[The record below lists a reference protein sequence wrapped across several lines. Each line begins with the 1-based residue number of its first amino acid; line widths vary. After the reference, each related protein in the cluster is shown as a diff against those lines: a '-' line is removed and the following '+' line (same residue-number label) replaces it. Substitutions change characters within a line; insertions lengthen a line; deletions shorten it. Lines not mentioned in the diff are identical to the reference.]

1 MRPTQLTLCGFCSY
15 AREETLHLNAL
26 GREGLY
32 LICGDTGAGKT
43 TIFDAITYAL
53 YGASSGKVR
62 DAGMLRS
69 RSIAA
74 DQRPFVKLVFTYD
87 GHEYAVER
95 SLPYHP
101 PRRKTEIPADAT
113 AWKDGDMIA
122 TGLKEVTATITDLL
136 GLTHDQFTQVAMIAQ
151 GGFMELLK
159 ASSADR
165 RKIFRRLFST
175 AVYERLQDQ
184 VKTDANAAKNSLD
197 QVLQRMRQ
205 CIAQTAASQ
214 EDEERLL
221 PFRESAAPDIAA
233 FLSLLE
239 DMIARDQAES
249 GQLRFQR
256 EALQQQTTRANLDL
270 QRGLEQ
276 RRIQRE
282 ILTAQEQLFQLDRSR
297 TEAESNLSLAQSRR
311 PEIEAL
317 QQQIFALTSQLDKYA
332 QRDQCRA
339 NRDALTAQHSTL
351 VAREAQLEQAL
362 SQMLR
367 QIQQDEADFLR
378 LSSAPQETLAA
389 QQELTAAADTIR
401 QLNDLAGMIKKATAT
416 RDELKKRTDTARS
429 AYLYSEELGQ
439 RWQQIE
445 TAYFANLLGGLAQEL
460 AEGVPCRVC
469 GSLHHPNPAPL
480 SPDCRYTRDDVDE
493 AKAQFEKSR
502 AASEKA
508 LLEREALNAAL
519 REQKDALLARADE
532 LLAYDDAAQIPVLL
546 KARLSEAESR
556 RMSLH
561 AKHQAALKSEQA
573 YQRLQKLRAEHQ
585 VQAENLRSQQ
595 RQAASSLAETTANL
609 KAAEATLE
617 SLSAGLL
624 HATRAE
630 AENEL
635 RRLNKSKDAIEAAI
649 QTAQD
654 RLSDLT
660 KEQHSLT
667 GRMDALKQQLATDTP
682 VDVEKTESLLATLRD
697 QETQLHAASE
707 SVASRIHIN
716 TSQRDTL
723 QGLQLEYAEA
733 EKRCAMLLRLHAT
746 FSGRLSLEAWV
757 QTAYFDRILH
767 HANLRLRGMTG
778 GQYELLR
785 RQEEL
790 DARQQAGLNLDV
802 LDHHNGAVR
811 SVTSLSGGESFKA
824 ALSLALG
831 LSDEIQASSGG
842 VKLETMFVDEGF
854 GSLDEYSLQQAI
866 ATLNG
871 VSSTGRLVGIISHV
885 GELKHQIE
893 RQIVVT
899 KGSDGSSHTKIV

>member
-15 AREETLHLNAL
+15 AREETLNLDAL

-62 DAGMLRS
+62 DTGMLRS
-69 RSIAA
+69 RSIAP
-74 DQRPFVKLVFTYD
+74 DQRPFVRLVFTHD

-101 PRRKTEIPADAT
+101 PRRKTEIPADAE

-122 TGLKEVTATITDLL
+122 SGLKEVTATVTDLL

-175 AVYERLQDQ
+175 AVYERLQEQ
-184 VKTDANAAKNSLD
+184 VKTDASAAKNSLD

-221 PFRESAAPDIAA
+221 PFRASAAPDIAA
-233 FLSLLE
+233 FLALLDE
-239 DMIARDQAES
+239 LIAADQQES
-249 GQLRFQR
+249 NQLRIQR
-256 EALQQQTTRANLDL
+256 TSLQNEITRANLDL
-270 QRGLEQ
+270 QRGREQ
-276 RRIQRE
+276 RRIQQE
-282 ILTAQEQLFQLDRSR
+282 IHAAQEKLQQLDRSR
-297 TEAESNLSLAQSRR
+297 AEADADLTLAQGRR

-317 QQQIFALTSQLDKYA
+317 QQQIFALTAQLDKYA
-332 QRDQCRA
+332 QRDQCRQR
-339 NRDALTAQHSTL
+339 RDALAAQQSALT
-351 VAREAQLEQAL
+351 AREAQLEQAL
-362 SQMLR
+362 SRMLL
-367 QIQQDEADFLR
+367 QIQQDEADLLR
-378 LSSAPQETLAA
+378 LSAAPQEALAT
-389 QQELTAAADTIR
+389 QQALNAIADAIR
-401 QLNDLAGMIKKATAT
+401 QLNALAAMVKKATAT
-416 RDELKKRTDTARS
+416 RDELKARTDAARS
-429 AYLYSEELGQ
+429 AYLRADELGQ
-439 RWQQIE
+439 RWRQMDA
-445 TAYFANLLGGLAQEL
+445 AYFANLVGGLAQEL
-460 AEGVPCRVC
+460 TEGVPCRVC
-469 GSLHHPNPAPL
+469 GSMHHPSPAPL
-480 SPDCRYTRDDVDE
+480 SPDYRYTRDDVE
-493 AKAQFEKSR
+493 AAKAQFEKAR
-502 AASEKA
+502 AASDKQ
-508 LLEREALNAAL
+508 LLEREALNASL
-519 REQKDALLARADE
+519 REQKEALLTRAGE
-532 LLAYDDAAQIPVLL
+532 LLAYEDASKIPALLKLRMHEAEAQRTTLHTNLQAAQENE
-546 KARLSEAESR
+546 KAY
-556 RMSLH
+556 H
-561 AKHQAALKSEQA
+561 
-573 YQRLQKLRAEHQ
+573 RLQKMRVEHQAQAEDLRA
-585 VQAENLRSQQ
+585 QQ
-595 RQAASSLAETTANL
+595 RQAASDLAASTASL
-609 KAAEATLE
+609 KAAEATLD

-624 HATRAE
+624 HVTRAE
-630 AENEL
+630 AEDEL
-635 RRLNKSKDAIEAAI
+635 RRLSKRKEAIEAAI
-649 QTAQD
+649 ESAQD
-654 RLSDLT
+654 CLNNLT
-660 KEQHSLT
+660 REQLSLT
-667 GRMDALKQQLATDTP
+667 GRTDALKQQLAADAP
-682 VDVEKTESLLATLRD
+682 VDVEKTEACLAALRD
-697 QETQLHAASE
+697 QESQLHQASE
-707 SVASRIHIN
+707 AVASRIHIN
-716 TSQRDTL
+716 LSQRDTL
-723 QGLQLEYAEA
+723 QGLQAEYAEA
-733 EKRCAMLLRLHAT
+733 ERRCAMLLRLHAT

-866 ATLNG
+866 ATLSG

-885 GELKHQIE
+885 GELKHQID

-899 KGSDGSSHTKIV
+899 KGSDGSSHARIV